1 MKPLKL
7 RTKIILFTTLL
18 IIAVVSG
25 SFLVINQVVRNH
37 VRNRLVHD
45 LERSQHALEQIQRDR
60 LRDMV
65 AYSIIASE
73 NSTLKAAIETYQTES
88 SSGGSVLEQLR
99 RTVENEAIKLFSI
112 LRADLLVVTSNTAE
126 VLAIQGIPS
135 PPAPQGLNLSDQPS
149 IVNCL
154 SHQPVNFEQA
164 ASIWRFQGKTYRMV
178 SVPILLQDIV
188 VGTLSSGYEISP
200 SLVGTIKSNTDSDV
214 VFVAAAQVIAS
225 TLSDAQNRALLKHL
239 GEIAGRNHQS
249 GSTDA
254 LSSASLRGGE
264 GLGASGTH
272 SGAKIPP
279 QDITQPDAEPLQ
291 SEMELCGEMFLAL
304 QIATGSSS
312 GGSFIILNSI
322 DRAMQTI
329 MGGIKLT
336 LILIGV
342 FSVLLA
348 TLLGLTLSESIT
360 RPLMNFV
367 NFMDG
372 ITQTGEL
379 QQKVQHARPNFEV
392 DVLARSFESM
402 ARSLAESQAETA
414 RYHEELRRKEFNEE
428 KLRRLATRSR
438 LDALIS
444 QINPHFL
451 FNALNT
457 VGVLIDE
464 NPDEARRLT
473 VKLANIFRQTLQAS
487 EREVV
492 SLQEELR
499 FIQDYLEI
507 EKARFGERLQ
517 VEETVDVRNAAIP
530 CFTLQPLI
538 ENAVKHGAAPKI
550 GTTTIRIAVRQV
562 NGHLSIQVSDD
573 GMGMTQESLKH
584 MLERGYGL
592 KNLIDR
598 LNIHYASGFTWHVES
613 EFEKGTT
620 VSLELPYQPSVQM
633 T

>member
-18 IIAVVSG
+18 VIAVVSG
-25 SFLVINQVVRNH
+25 SFLVISQVVKRQ
-37 VRNRLVHD
+37 VRTRLVHD
-45 LERSQHALEQIQRDR
+45 LERSQRTLEQIQKDR

-88 SSGGSVLEQLR
+88 KTGSPILEQLR
-99 RTVENEAIKLFSI
+99 RTVENEATKLFLI
-112 LRADLLVVTSNTAE
+112 LRADLLVVTSNTGE
-126 VLAIQGIPS
+126 VLALEGIPS
-135 PPAPQGLNLSDQPS
+135 PAQPAELNLTDQPS
-149 IVNCL
+149 IANCL
-154 SHQPVNFEQA
+154 SPQPIDFEQA
-164 ASIWRFQGKTYRMV
+164 ASIWRFRDKTYRIV

-200 SLVGTIKSNTDSDV
+200 SLVRTIKSNTDSDV
-214 VFVAAAQVIAS
+214 VFVAGGQVIAS
-225 TLSDAQNRALLKHL
+225 TLADLQDEALLNHL
-239 GEIAGRNHQS
+239 NTIAAQP
-249 GSTDA
+249 GS
-254 LSSASLRGGE
+254 SSAE
-264 GLGASGTH
+264 NQQA
-272 SGAKIPP
+272 
-279 QDITQPDAEPLQ
+279 TQA
-291 SEMELCGEMFLAL
+291 EMELRGETFLGLRITA
-304 QIATGSSS
+304 GSSS

-322 DRAMQTI
+322 DRAMERI
-329 MGGIKLT
+329 LGGIKLS
-336 LILIGV
+336 LILIGI
-342 FSVLLA
+342 FSVLVA
-348 TLLGLTLSESIT
+348 TLLGLTLSQSIT
-360 RPLMNFV
+360 RPLMTFV

-372 ITQTGEL
+372 ITRTGQL
-379 QQKVQHARPNFEV
+379 QQRFQHDTPNFEV

-402 ARSLAESQAETA
+402 ARSLADSQAETA
-414 RYHEELRRKEFNEE
+414 RYHDELRRKEFNEE

-464 NPDEARRLT
+464 NPEEARRLT
-473 VKLANIFRQTLQAS
+473 VKLANIFRQTLRAS

-492 SLQEELR
+492 SLEEELR

-517 VEETVDVRNAAIP
+517 VEESVEVGNAVIP

-550 GTTTIRIAVRQV
+550 GTTTIRITVRQV

-573 GMGMTQESLKH
+573 GIGMTQESLKH

-598 LNIHYASGFTWHVES
+598 LNIHYASEFSWHVES
-613 EFEKGTT
+613 EFQKGT
-620 VSLELPYQPSVQM
+620 VISLDLPYQPSVRIS
-633 T
+633 

>member
-18 IIAVVSG
+18 VVAVVSG
-25 SFLVINQVVRNH
+25 SFLVINQVVKNQ
-37 VRNRLVHD
+37 VRARLVHD
-45 LERSQHALEQIQRDR
+45 LERSQHTLEQIQKDR
-60 LRDMV
+60 LREMV
-65 AYSIIASE
+65 VYSIIGSE
-73 NSTLKAAIETYQTES
+73 NSTLKAAIETYQTERQ
-88 SSGGSVLEQLR
+88 SGNPILEQLR
-99 RTVENEAIKLFSI
+99 RTVENEASKLFLI
-112 LRADLLVVTSNTAE
+112 LQTDLLVVTSNTGE
-126 VLAIQGIPS
+126 VLAIEGV
-135 PPAPQGLNLSDQPS
+135 PAPAVPPGLNLADQPS
-149 IVNCL
+149 IANCL
-154 SHQPVNFEQA
+154 SPRTADFEQA
-164 ASIWRFQGKTYRMV
+164 ASVWPFRQKTYRMV

-188 VGTLSSGYEISP
+188 VGTLSTGYEISP
-200 SLVGTIKSNTDSDV
+200 GLVRTIKSNTDSDV
-214 VFVAAAQVIAS
+214 VFVGGGQVIAS
-225 TLSDAQNRALLKHL
+225 TLTDAQNEALLKHL
-239 GEIAGRNHQS
+239 NESKQAAFREGDPAAVPG
-249 GSTDA
+249 
-254 LSSASLRGGE
+254 SASSE
-264 GLGASGTH
+264 TYTGLPS
-272 SGAKIPP
+272 S
-279 QDITQPDAEPLQ
+279 PLQ
-291 SEMELCGEMFLAL
+291 SEMKLFGETFLAL
-304 QIATGSSS
+304 QVLTGNSSH
-312 GGSFIILNSI
+312 GSFIILNSI
-322 DRAMQTI
+322 DQAMQGI

-342 FSVLLA
+342 FSVLVA
-348 TLLGLTLSESIT
+348 SLLGFALSQSIA

-379 QQKVQHARPNFEV
+379 QQKFQHDRPNFEV

-414 RYHEELRRKEFNEE
+414 CYHEELRRKEFNEE

-473 VKLANIFRQTLQAS
+473 VKLASIFRQTLQAS

-499 FIQDYLEI
+499 FVQDYLEI
-507 EKARFGERLQ
+507 EKARFGERLR
-517 VEETVDVRNAAIP
+517 VEEAVDVRNAEIP

-573 GMGMTQESLKH
+573 GVGMTEESLKH
-584 MLERGYGL
+584 ILERGYGL

-598 LNIHYASGFTWHVES
+598 LSIHYASSFTWRVES
-613 EFEKGTT
+613 QFEKGTT
-620 VSLELPYQPSVQM
+620 ISLELPYQPRM
-633 T
+633 A